1 MTNILEKIVQDKKDS
16 LIEIKKANSLDV
28 LEKKIKTLSNFLDF
42 KQAITKNKNVS
53 LITEIKK
60 ASPSAGVLVKDFNH
74 INIAKM
80 YKDNG
85 ATCLSVLTEEKH
97 FLGKLDYIKDI
108 KDKFKIPVLA
118 KDFFIDPYQIALS
131 KSYGCDCV
139 LLIVAALDQKQSDE
153 IYAEALKHNLS
164 VIVEVHDHKEA
175 EKALKYEEA
184 LIGINNRNL
193 KTLDISI
200 NNTISIF
207 EILKDHKGPLIS
219 ESGIKDENDARY
231 IFENSGIKN
240 FLIGESLLKSD
251 NPAALMKKSLAR
263 TGILNL
269 SFISF
274 I

>member
-1 MTNILEKIVQDKKDS
+1 MINVLDKIILDKKEA
-16 LIEIKKANSLDV
+16 LKILKKDNTLDA
-28 LEKKIKTLSNFLDF
+28 LEAKIKTFNNFLDF
-42 KQAITKNKNVS
+42 KETIVKNKNVS
-53 LITEIKK
+53 LIAEIKK
-60 ASPSAGVLVKDFNH
+60 ASPSAGVLVKNFNH
-74 INIAKM
+74 LNIAKM
-80 YKDNG
+80 YIENG

-108 KDKFKIPVLA
+108 KNEFKIPILA

-139 LLIVAALDQKQSDE
+139 LLIIAALDDKQADE
-153 IYAEALKHNLS
+153 IYAEALKHKLS

-175 EKALKYEEA
+175 EIALKYENA

-207 EILKDHKGPLIS
+207 EILKNHKGPLIS
-219 ESGIKDENDARY
+219 ESGIKDENDAKY
-231 IFENSGIKN
+231 IYEKTGIKN

-251 NPAALMKKSLAR
+251 NPKALMKKF
-263 TGILNL
+263 TQI
-269 SFISF
+269 IQ
-274 I
+274 

>member
-1 MTNILEKIVQDKKDS
+1 MTNILEKIVQDKKES
-16 LIEIKKANSLDV
+16 LIEIKKINTLDV
-28 LEKKIKTLSNFLDF
+28 LENKIKTLNNFLDF
-42 KQAITKNKNVS
+42 KQTITKNKNVS

-80 YKDNG
+80 YIDNG
-85 ATCLSVLTEEKH
+85 AACLSVLTEEKH

-139 LLIVAALDQKQSDE
+139 LLIIAALDQKQSDE

-251 NPAALMKKSLAR
+251 NPAALMKKFSQI
-263 TGILNL
+263 TQ
-269 SFISF
+269 
-274 I
+274 

>member
-1 MTNILEKIVQDKKDS
+1 MTNILEKIVQDKKES
-16 LIEIKKANSLDV
+16 LIEIKKTNSLDV

-42 KQAITKNKNVS
+42 KQSITKNKNVS

-80 YKDNG
+80 YIDNG
-85 ATCLSVLTEEKH
+85 ATCLSVLTEEKY

-139 LLIVAALDQKQSDE
+139 LLIIAALDQKQSDE

-219 ESGIKDENDARY
+219 ESGIKDENDAKY
-231 IFENSGIKN
+231 IYEKSGIKN

-251 NPAALMKKSLAR
+251 NPAALMKKFSQI
-263 TGILNL
+263 TQ
-269 SFISF
+269 
-274 I
+274 

>member
-1 MTNILEKIVQDKKDS
+1 MTNVLDKIIQDKKEF
-16 LIEIKKANSLDV
+16 LKILKKDNTLNA
-28 LEKKIKTLSNFLDF
+28 LEAKIKNFNNFLDF
-42 KQAITKNKNVS
+42 KETIAKNKNVS
-53 LITEIKK
+53 IIAEIKK
-60 ASPSAGVLVKDFNH
+60 SSPSAGVLVKNFNH
-74 INIAKM
+74 LNIAKM
-80 YKDNG
+80 YIENG

-108 KDKFKIPVLA
+108 KNEFKIPILA

-139 LLIVAALDQKQSDE
+139 LLIIAALDDKQADE
-153 IYAEALKHNLS
+153 IYAEALKHKLS

-175 EKALKYEEA
+175 EIALKYENA

-207 EILKDHKGPLIS
+207 EILKNHKGPLIS
-219 ESGIKDENDARY
+219 ESGIKDENDAKY
-231 IFENSGIKN
+231 IYEKTGIKN

-251 NPAALMKKSLAR
+251 NPKALMKKF
-263 TGILNL
+263 TQI
-269 SFISF
+269 IQ
-274 I
+274 

>member
-1 MTNILEKIVQDKKDS
+1 MTNVLDKIIQDKKEF
-16 LIEIKKANSLDV
+16 LKILKKDNTLNA
-28 LEKKIKTLSNFLDF
+28 LEAKIKNFNNFLDF
-42 KQAITKNKNVS
+42 KETIVKNKNVS
-53 LITEIKK
+53 LIAEIKK
-60 ASPSAGVLVKDFNH
+60 ASPSAGVIIKNFNH
-74 INIAKM
+74 LNIAKM
-80 YKDNG
+80 YIENG

-108 KDKFKIPVLA
+108 KNEFKIPILA

-139 LLIVAALDQKQSDE
+139 LLIIAALDDKQADE
-153 IYAEALKHNLS
+153 IYAEALKHKLS

-175 EKALKYEEA
+175 EIALKYENA

-219 ESGIKDENDARY
+219 ESGIKDENDAKY
-231 IFENSGIKN
+231 IYEKTGIKN

-251 NPAALMKKSLAR
+251 NPEALMKKF
-263 TGILNL
+263 TQI
-269 SFISF
+269 IQ
-274 I
+274 

>member
-1 MTNILEKIVQDKKDS
+1 MTNILEKIVQDKKES

-28 LEKKIKTLSNFLDF
+28 LEKKIKTLNNFLDF

-80 YKDNG
+80 YIDNG

-139 LLIVAALDQKQSDE
+139 LLIIAALDQKQSDE

-251 NPAALMKKSLAR
+251 NPAALMKKFSQI
-263 TGILNL
+263 TQ
-269 SFISF
+269 
-274 I
+274 